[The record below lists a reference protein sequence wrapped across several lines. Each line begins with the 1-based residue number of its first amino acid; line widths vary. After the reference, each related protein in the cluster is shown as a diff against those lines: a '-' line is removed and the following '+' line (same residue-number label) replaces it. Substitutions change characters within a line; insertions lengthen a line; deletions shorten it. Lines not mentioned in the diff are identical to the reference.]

1 MLKAMTEYKGGSS
14 TACPSPEEW
23 AEQFL
28 KADNVIAITISHN
41 LSGSYN
47 AAQSAREM
55 VLDEYP
61 DKNIFILDTLS
72 CAGALAEAA
81 ALANRLIGEGLNFE
95 EVCRA
100 LTDHN
105 DAGHI
110 LFALASFENLV
121 KAGRV
126 SRVVGFI
133 AGALNMRVLGRRTP
147 DGKIDFFYKTRGET
161 RVLARILE
169 QMDQDGFDCS
179 HYGAHQPLRERA
191 GRRPAGA
198 RHPRQVAPGGGGH
211 HPLRRPVQLL
221 RAGPG
226 HYFDLLSVF
235 RLPFV
240 LSKKQKGR
248 LRGPA
253 FRAPRRRPLFVCPA
267 GRFYAFSAIQA
278 FSCRYSSCAS

>member
-1 MLKAMTEYKGGSS
+1 MSL
-14 TACPSPEEW
+14 P
-23 AEQFL
+23 
-28 KADNVIAITISHN
+28 ITISHN

-61 DKNIFILDTLS
+61 DRNIFILDTLS

-81 ALANRLIGEGLNFE
+81 FLANRLIGAGESFE

-110 LFALASFENLV
+110 LFALASFDNLA

-147 DGKIDFFYKTRGET
+147 DGKIDFFYKTRGRPGVWPAFWNRWT
-161 RVLARILE
+161 RMPSIAATRCASATAATRRLPVCWNTA
-169 QMDQDGFDCS
+169 S
-179 HYGAHQPLRERA
+179 TPS
-191 GRRPAGA
+191 GRRPKWSS
-198 RHPRQVAPGGGGH
+198 HPAPDCAVST
-211 HPLRRPVQLL
+211 PRT
-221 RAGPG
+221 RA
-226 HYFDLLSVF
+226 
-235 RLPFV
+235 
-240 LSKKQKGR
+240 
-248 LRGPA
+248 
-253 FRAPRRRPLFVCPA
+253 
-267 GRFYAFSAIQA
+267 
-278 FSCRYSSCAS
+278 SS